1 MFLVPFIVMYNNR
14 IRSILCMAK
23 LSPHSVKGLRI
34 QDGYGQN
41 CFKAANWFALSQVSQ
56 RVKHWNHCIQHLSI
70 LIVNTQSLIEDI
82 NALEAIEFDFAC
94 RVCTSQ
100 IPRPKPG
107 NESIS
112 AHRYRYTIGSPR
124 LASSTFT
131 LDFRWP
137 CSSCSFLT
145 FCTSSPSAC
154 NQISYRW
161 QTTNI

>member
-82 NALEAIEFDFAC
+82 NALEAIKFVFAC

-107 NESIS
+107 NEAIGHYRFSETCLKHFHSGFQITLFFLFFPDFLHKFTIS
-112 AHRYRYTIGSPR
+112 LQSN
-124 LASSTFT
+124 F
-131 LDFRWP
+131 
-137 CSSCSFLT
+137 
-145 FCTSSPSAC
+145 
-154 NQISYRW
+154 ISW
-161 QTTNI
+161 ADN